1 MNRNR
6 FGKWARR
13 AVYGTLLAVAAL
25 GCNPLNIAAF
35 MFARDEKMPAPYPLA
50 FDKEGPKKDKDEI
63 VVLLLPQM
71 APTTD
76 SREFVTADRDL
87 SERLAKLL
95 PELAKENKDKNAR
108 KLRVISPTQVDKFK
122 IANPQWK
129 QMSAG
134 DIGQKLGAD
143 FVLEIWLDKMRL
155 YQPDSRRNIYE
166 GRAEVTVSIYE
177 VGTTGNDL
185 KDRYTHA
192 FAYPRGLVRDAS
204 AVPESEFK
212 KQYLES
218 LAAEIARQH
227 VDSKTSNSIADGR

>member
-6 FGKWARR
+6 VGKWARR
-13 AVYGTLLAVAAL
+13 AVWGTFFAVAAI
-25 GCNPLNIAAF
+25 GCNPLHIAGF
-35 MFARDEKMPAPYPLA
+35 IFARDEKVPAPHPLA
-50 FDKEGPKKDKDEI
+50 FDKEGPKKDKEEV
-63 VVLLLPQM
+63 VVLILPQL
-71 APTTD
+71 APGYA
-76 SREFVTADRDL
+76 REFVTTDRDL
-87 SERLAKLL
+87 SDKLAKLL

-108 KLRVISPTQVDKFK
+108 KVRVISPTQVDKFK
-122 IANPQWK
+122 MANPQWK

-134 DIGQKLGAD
+134 DIGHKLGAD

-155 YQPDSRRNIYE
+155 YQPNSQNSIYE

-177 VGTTGNDL
+177 VNETGGDL
-185 KDRYTHA
+185 KDRYTHP

-227 VDSKTSNSIADGR
+227 VDSKVSGTIADGR

>member
-1 MNRNR
+1 MNRKR
-6 FGKWARR
+6 IGKWARR
-13 AVYGTLLAVAAL
+13 AVWGTFFAVAAI

-35 MFARDEKMPAPYPLA
+35 MFARDEKIPAPHPLA
-50 FDKEGPKKDKDEI
+50 FDKEGPKKDKEEI

-71 APTTD
+71 APGY

-87 SERLAKLL
+87 AERLAKLL
-95 PELAKENKDKNAR
+95 PEMAKENKDKGAR
-108 KLRVISPTQVDKFK
+108 KVRVISPTQVDKFK
-122 IANPQWK
+122 IANPHWK

-134 DIGQKLGAD
+134 DIGEKLGAD

-155 YQPDSRRNIYE
+155 YQPNSQNSIYE
-166 GRAEVTVSIYE
+166 GRAEATVSVYE
-177 VGTTGNDL
+177 VGETNGDL
-185 KDRYTHA
+185 KGRYTHA

-218 LAAEIARQH
+218 LAAELGRQH
-227 VDSKTSNSIADGR
+227 VDSKVSGTIADGR